1 MNGRKIFTLFPLLL
15 IATFTGWL
23 AYKGLQAPIRN
34 DSAANR
40 ADSFMKNVTAL
51 RMNIDT
57 GLPQD
62 ELLTPSMIHYPKGDT
77 TDLTTPHFIIFNTDS
92 QPWHV
97 TSNLGQAQNGVSVI
111 QLWDH
116 VKIHQDAGPQNQ
128 EINIT
133 TSMLTIYPHEQY
145 AITQEPVTLTQPGAI
160 AHSIGVRADLKSG
173 DIQLF
178 SQARG
183 QYLPPPPQKGK

>member
-1 MNGRKIFTLFPLLL
+1 MNDRKLFTLFPLLL

-23 AYKGLQAPIRN
+23 AYKGLQAPIKHNLIADRP
-34 DSAANR
+34 
-40 ADSFMKNVTAL
+40 DSFMKNVIAL
-51 RMNIDT
+51 RMNMDT

-62 ELLTPSMIHYPKGDT
+62 ELLTPSMIHYPQGDT
-77 TDLTTPHFIIFNTDS
+77 TNLISPHFIIFNVDS
-92 QPWHV
+92 QPWHI
-97 TSNLGQAQNGVSVI
+97 TSNLGQAQNGVAVI

-128 EINIT
+128 EIDIT

-145 AITQEPVTLTQPGAI
+145 AITQEPVMLTQPGSI

-183 QYLPPPPQKGK
+183 QYKPPPQKD